1 MRPLLICLSLI
12 LVSCAASPEPTV
24 LTTTPDLADD
34 LSAED
39 LSPEEAYARGIQLRD
54 ANELEQAFR
63 FVSSAAKRDH
73 REAQFELGLW
83 YMTGN
88 RGVPEDFRQASKW
101 IEQAAEQAQP
111 DALTYIWQLYF
122 YGRGVAQSDG
132 RALQWLQRGAGAG
145 LPMSAYFLGLFH
157 YEGIATPVDHAE
169 ASIWFQD
176 AADQGVPGACYYL
189 GVMSLEGDAV
199 EQSNEDAAYWF
210 GRGAAEKHPACM
222 LAMGDLHRDGTG
234 VEQDTELAKSWYR
247 KAKAQ
252 SEDTEVQSAAAA
264 RLEELEAAEPE

>member
-1 MRPLLICLSLI
+1 MRLILLCVSLI
-12 LVSCAASPEPTV
+12 LASCVAAPEPAA
-24 LTTTPDLADD
+24 LAETTPNDVNAAD
-34 LSAED
+34 E
-39 LSPEEAYARGIQLRD
+39 LSPDEAFAHGIVLRD
-54 ANELEQAFR
+54 SNELEEAFTYVR
-63 FVSSAAKRDH
+63 SAAMRGHK
-73 REAQFELGLW
+73 EAQFELGLW

-88 RGVPEDFRQASKW
+88 RGVREDFEQAAKW
-101 IEQAAEQAQP
+101 IEQAAQQGQP

-122 YGRGVAQSDG
+122 YGRGVAQSDR

-145 LPMSAYFLGLFH
+145 LPMSAYYLGLFH

-169 ASIWFQD
+169 ASIWFED

-210 GRGAAEKHPACM
+210 ERGAAQQHPASM
-222 LAMGDLHRDGTG
+222 LAMGDLYRDGTG
-234 VEQDTELAKSWYR
+234 VDQDVKQARAWYR

-252 SEDTEVQSAAAA
+252 NEDTEVQSAAAA